1 MSDTEKLEF
10 LVKVDVRGVPATAVD
25 TALIVQIFDEVWTI
39 EVMEE
44 IFVNVKS
51 TPLDEDKVVQ
61 LIASLPVNVNETA
74 VEFDVDEV
82 AASVNVGGVTSTTD
96 GV

>member
-25 TALIVQIFDEVWTI
+25 TALIVHTSDEVWTI

>member
-39 EVMEE
+39 DVMEE

-61 LIASLPVNVNETA
+61 LISSLPVNVNETA

>member
-10 LVKVDVRGVPATAVD
+10 LVRVDVRGVPATAVD
-25 TALIVQIFDEVWTI
+25 TALIVHTDDEVWTI

>member
-1 MSDTEKLEF
+1 VSDTEKLEF

-25 TALIVQIFDEVWTI
+25 TALIVHTDDEVWTI

>member
-39 EVMEE
+39 DVMEE

-61 LIASLPVNVNETA
+61 LISSLPVNVNEIA
-74 VEFDVDEV
+74 VEFEVDEE

>member
-39 EVMEE
+39 DVMEE

>member
-1 MSDTEKLEF
+1 M
-10 LVKVDVRGVPATAVD
+10 D
-25 TALIVQIFDEVWTI
+25 TALIVHTDDEVWTI

-61 LIASLPVNVNETA
+61 LIASLPVNVNEIA
-74 VEFDVDEV
+74 VEFEVDEE
-82 AASVNVGGVTSTTD
+82 AASVNVGGVTS
-96 GV
+96 GCS

>member
-25 TALIVQIFDEVWTI
+25 TALIVHTDDEVWTI

-61 LIASLPVNVNETA
+61 LISSLPVNVNETA

>member
-25 TALIVQIFDEVWTI
+25 TALIVHTDDEVWTI

-82 AASVNVGGVTSTTD
+82 AASVNVGGVRSTTD

>member
-1 MSDTEKLEF
+1 M
-10 LVKVDVRGVPATAVD
+10 
-25 TALIVQIFDEVWTI
+25 IVHTDDEVWTI
-39 EVMEE
+39 DVMEE

>member
-25 TALIVQIFDEVWTI
+25 TALIVHTDDEVWTI

>member
-25 TALIVQIFDEVWTI
+25 TALIVHTDDEVWTI

-51 TPLDEDKVVQ
+51 TPLDEDKVAQ
-61 LIASLPVNVNETA
+61 LIASLPVNVNEIA
-74 VEFDVDEV
+74 VEFDVDEE

>member
-25 TALIVQIFDEVWTI
+25 TALIVHTDDEVWTI

-74 VEFDVDEV
+74 VEFDVAEV

>member
-1 MSDTEKLEF
+1 M
-10 LVKVDVRGVPATAVD
+10 D
-25 TALIVQIFDEVWTI
+25 TALIVHTDDEVWTI

-51 TPLDEDKVVQ
+51 TPLDEDRVVQ
-61 LIASLPVNVNETA
+61 LIASLPVNVNEIA
-74 VEFDVDEV
+74 VEFEVDEE

>member
-25 TALIVQIFDEVWTI
+25 TALIVQIIDEVWTI
-39 EVMEE
+39 DVMEE

-61 LIASLPVNVNETA
+61 LISSLPVNVNETA

>member
-25 TALIVQIFDEVWTI
+25 TALIVHTDDEVWTI
-39 EVMEE
+39 DVMEE

>member
-1 MSDTEKLEF
+1 M
-10 LVKVDVRGVPATAVD
+10 D

-39 EVMEE
+39 DVMEE

-61 LIASLPVNVNETA
+61 LIASLPVNVNEIA
-74 VEFDVDEV
+74 VEFEVDEE

>member
-25 TALIVQIFDEVWTI
+25 TALIVHTDDEVWTI
-39 EVMEE
+39 DVMEE

-51 TPLDEDKVVQ
+51 TPLDDDRVVQ
-61 LIASLPVNVNETA
+61 LIASLPVNVNEIA
-74 VEFDVDEV
+74 VEFEVDEE

>member
-1 MSDTEKLEF
+1 M
-10 LVKVDVRGVPATAVD
+10 D
-25 TALIVQIFDEVWTI
+25 TALIVHTDDEVWTI
-39 EVMEE
+39 DVMEE